1 MCARPA
7 SELWAAGFRDVCRP
21 WACACG
27 DAHPMGQPGGA
38 CFSPPSHRTSRL
50 RAEPRVQFWRT
61 ADSLVITPD
70 PVELVV
76 GPDAGARRATRLP
89 PPTAYTLRS
98 SRTASFTAPLPT
110 LHSTKP
116 RYFPAEVT
124 RRPGRNARA
133 CNTRYLPLQCCCM
146 SAHYQP
152 QEGKSADYIYY
163 MGVIQ
168 RTCACISTRRA
179 RGAPSPRAARAQP

>member
-1 MCARPA
+1 MCLWGRSSYGPA
-7 SELWAAGFRDVCRP
+7 WRCLFQPTLPQDEPFESRAACTVLALLLTP
-21 WACACG
+21 LL
-27 DAHPMGQPGGA
+27 
-38 CFSPPSHRTSRL
+38 SH
-50 RAEPRVQFWRT
+50 
-61 ADSLVITPD
+61 IT

-76 GPDAGARRATRLP
+76 APTPARRATRLP

-124 RRPGRNARA
+124 RRGRNARA
-133 CNTRYLPLQCCCM
+133 TDICYLPLQCCYIV

>member
-38 CFSPPSHRTSRL
+38 CFSPPSHRTRRL

-61 ADSLVITPD
+61 ADSLVITP
-70 PVELVV
+70 VELVLC
-76 GPDAGARRATRLP
+76 PDAGAPRETRLL

-124 RRPGRNARA
+124 RRGRNARNRSPPA
-133 CNTRYLPLQCCCM
+133 
-146 SAHYQP
+146 SAATCQLITNP
-152 QEGKSADYIYY
+152 RRVS
-163 MGVIQ
+163 Q
-168 RTCACISTRRA
+168 RTIYIIWELFN
-179 RGAPSPRAARAQP
+179 GHVHVSPRGEHAAPRLHARHGRSLSV